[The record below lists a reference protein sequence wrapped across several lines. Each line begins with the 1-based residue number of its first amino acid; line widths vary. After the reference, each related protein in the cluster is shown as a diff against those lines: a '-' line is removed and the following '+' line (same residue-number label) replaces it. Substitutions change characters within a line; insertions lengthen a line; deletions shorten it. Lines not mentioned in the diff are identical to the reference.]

1 MGLSDLLL
9 ESSTRN
15 SDTISM
21 YDQQAIDF
29 LKHSGTEMKI
39 KFLDVV
45 QGFPF
50 DNKDNNPHRH
60 YEVTL
65 KRHGRSMKFP
75 FYGSAADYRS
85 GKDPSAYDVLAC
97 LQKYEVESSPEEF
110 AKEFGYEL
118 NTDSDL
124 KRVRKI
130 WYGCREEYRKL
141 FELFDRSEYWMSELA
156 EIS

>member
-1 MGLSDLLL
+1 MAEENGFLS
-9 ESSTRN
+9 E
-15 SDTISM
+15 
-21 YDQQAIDF
+21 YDQQALDF
-29 LKHSGTEMKI
+29 LRRSGTEMKI
-39 KFLDVV
+39 KFIDVV
-45 QGFPF
+45 QGFPN
-50 DNKDNNPHRH
+50 DNKDHYPRRH

-110 AKEFGYEL
+110 AKEFGYE
-118 NTDSDL
+118 TDTDEDFN
-124 KRVRKI
+124 RVRKI
-130 WYGCREEYRKL
+130 WHACREQYRKL

-156 EIS
+156 EIN